1 MFKYIIIASFTL
13 ITKLTI
19 AQLLVARD
27 TITVIENNYVLKM
40 PWSNGIS
47 SANISNMDLNY
58 DGKPDVVVYDK
69 VTQFSVGRFRCFINV
84 GAAGQTKYVSD
95 PDLSYRFPQVSNWAV
110 CLDYNCDGKED
121 LFCSINGGIS
131 VYKNIGNAS
140 TGINFVLVKSVIN
153 SDFNPLGS
161 PSIGPLYASTI
172 GVPGLADLDGDG
184 DIDILTFS
192 SGGYYVE
199 HHKNMSKE
207 IYNNCDSLVYQAA
220 SFCWGKISEQSCLVD
235 MNQPCAFKQFT
246 EITDPLL
253 NSNKKRH
260 AGSCL
265 MCFDSNGDNSQDLI
279 MGDIS
284 CNTVQFA
291 LNTGSIT
298 NAVITDTTKL
308 YPNYPNKSSTQ
319 QIKMN
324 NFPCTYYVDCD
335 GDGKKD
341 LVASPNTYGSE
352 NVTSMWYYKN
362 TSLTNTVNF
371 QFVKKN
377 FLQDEI
383 IDVGQNSFPVVFDY
397 NNDGKKDLLIG
408 TWGYF
413 SSGSLTAKLTLY
425 KNVGLSL
432 SQPTYSLITRDF
444 ANLSVQGLNNIMP
457 TVGDIDTDGDIDIC
471 IGSSSGQIHW
481 LENLGGV
488 GNYLFHNNSFS
499 ITTLSAASA
508 PQLFD
513 INGDNLLDLMVGT
526 KNGRIAYYKNIGTAS
541 APVFTLITNYFG
553 NIDVKGDI
561 NFYGIDGYAVPY
573 FYKSGSSTKLLVG
586 NVHGQIFYYDVPAPA
601 SILTNSCTLINATT
615 NNLNEGGQAAVC
627 FEDVNNDGK
636 RDLFVGNG
644 SGGLSFFSST
654 SPFVGMEEINSIK
667 LNDHVALF
675 PNPATDHLQLKID
688 GLDFE
693 NGTFILYDLL
703 GKQIQTES
711 INQNNQIFLL
721 NKNTIGVYFAKIS
734 ITTNSQTYSVTKK
747 IIIN

>member
-1 MFKYIIIASFTL
+1 MFKYIFIALFAFL
-13 ITKLTI
+13 TKI
-19 AQLLVARD
+19 SVGQLLVARD

-40 PWSNGIS
+40 PWANGINS
-47 SANISNMDLNY
+47 SNVSNMDLNY
-58 DGKPDVVVYDK
+58 DGKKDVVIFDK

-84 GAAGQTKYVSD
+84 GAAGQTKYISD

-121 LFCSINGGIS
+121 LFCSVNGSIS

-140 TGINFVLVKSVIN
+140 TGVNFVLVKSVIE
-153 SDFNPLGS
+153 SDFNPFGT

-192 SGGYYVE
+192 AQGSYVE

-207 IYNNCDSLVYQAA
+207 LYNHCDSLIYEQA
-220 SFCWGKISEQSCLVD
+220 SSCWGKITEQSCVVSF
-235 MNQPCAFKQFT
+235 NQCPLKPLIDQ
-246 EITDPLL
+246 ITPNDGR
-253 NSNKKRH
+253 RH

-265 MCFDSNGDNSQDLI
+265 MCIDANDDSLMDLV

-291 LNTGSIT
+291 SNTGSIT
-298 NAVITDTTKL
+298 NAVITDTTKM
-308 YPNYPNKSSTQ
+308 YPNYPNKNSTV

-324 NFPCTYYVDCD
+324 VFPCTYYVDCD
-335 GDGKKD
+335 ADGKKD
-341 LVASPNTYGSE
+341 LVATPNTYSSE
-352 NVTSMWYYKN
+352 NTTSMWYYKN
-362 TSLTNTVNF
+362 ISVTNTVNF
-371 QFVKKN
+371 QFVKNN
-377 FLQDEI
+377 FLQDEMI
-383 IDVGQNSFPVVFDY
+383 EIGQNSFPVVFDY
-397 NNDGKKDLLIG
+397 DTDGKKDLLIG

-413 SSGSLTAKLTLY
+413 NNGSLTAKLTLY
-425 KNVGLSL
+425 KNIGSL

-457 TVGDIDTDGDIDIC
+457 TVGDIDTDGDVDIC
-471 IGSSSGQIHW
+471 VGSSSGQIHW

-513 INGDNLLDLMVGT
+513 IDGDSKLDLMIGT
-526 KNGRIAYYKNIGTAS
+526 KNGRIAYYKNIGSAS
-541 APVFTLITNYFG
+541 APAFTLITNYFG
-553 NIDVKGDI
+553 SIDVKG
-561 NFYGIDGYAVPY
+561 NVNMYGIDGYAVPY
-573 FYKSGSSTKLLVG
+573 FFKSGVNTKLLLG

-601 SILTNSCTLINATT
+601 AILTNSCTLINATV
-615 NNLNEGGQAAVC
+615 NNLNEGGQATVC
-627 FEDVNNDGK
+627 FEDINNDGK

-644 SGGLSFFSST
+644 SGGLSFFSSA
-654 SPFVGMEEINSIK
+654 SPFVGVEEISTIK
-667 LNDHVALF
+667 LNDRITLF
-675 PNPATDHLQLKID
+675 PNPATDQLQLKID
-688 GLDFE
+688 GFE
-693 NGTFILYDLL
+693 FESGTFALYDIL
-703 GKQIQTES
+703 GKQVQTEN
-711 INQNNQIFLL
+711 IDQNTQTFLL
-721 NKNTIGVYFAKIS
+721 TKITSGVYFAKIS
-734 ITTNSQTYSVTKK
+734 INSNSQTHTVTKK

>member
-13 ITKLTI
+13 FAKLSI

-40 PWSNGIS
+40 PWTNGVSSSNV
-47 SANISNMDLNY
+47 SNMDLNY

-84 GAAGQTKYVSD
+84 GAPGQTKYVSD
-95 PDLSYRFPQVSNWAV
+95 PDLSYRFPFVSNWAV

-121 LFCSINGGIS
+121 LFCSVNGGIS
-131 VYKNIGNAS
+131 VYKNIGNAT
-140 TGINFVLVKSVIN
+140 TGINFVLVKAVIN
-153 SDFNPLGS
+153 SDFNPSGP

-207 IYNNCDSLVYQAA
+207 MYGHCDSLVYEEAA
-220 SFCWGKISEQSCLVD
+220 ACWGKISEQSCTIAL
-235 MNQPCAFKQFT
+235 NQCS
-246 EITDPLL
+246 L
-253 NSNKKRH
+253 NIAPNPNVQPIAKRH

-265 MCFDSNGDNSQDLI
+265 MCIDANNDNLMDLV

-291 LNTGSIT
+291 HNTGT
-298 NAVITDTTKL
+298 VAHAVISDTTMQ
-308 YPNYPNKSSTQ
+308 YPNYPNKNNTLR
-319 QIKMN
+319 IKMD
-324 NFPCTYYVDCD
+324 NFPCAYYVDCD

-377 FLQDEI
+377 FLQDET

-413 SSGSLTAKLTLY
+413 NSGSLTAKLTLY

-471 IGSSSGQIHW
+471 VGSSSGQIHW

-508 PQLFD
+508 PQLYD

-541 APVFTLITNYFG
+541 APAFTLMTNYFG

-573 FYKSGSSTKLLVG
+573 FYKSGSNTKLLVG

-644 SGGLSFFSST
+644 SGGLSFFSSA
-654 SPFVGMEEINSIK
+654 SPFVGLEEVSSIK
-667 LNDHVALF
+667 LNDHVTLF
-675 PNPATDHLQLKID
+675 PNPATDHLQLTID
-688 GLDFE
+688 GLEFE
-693 NGTFILYDLL
+693 NGAFVLYDLL
-703 GKQIQTES
+703 GKQLQTET
-711 INQNNQIFLL
+711 INQNKQTFLL
-721 NKNTIGVYFAKIS
+721 NKITSGVYFAKIS
-734 ITTNSQTYSVTKK
+734 INTNSQTYSVTKK